1 MFYFMLFC
9 LVSLFQIS
17 LIMMYLLIK
26 IGLNVSEKSMIQK
39 NPELTYT

>member
-39 NPELTYT
+39 YLELT